1 MLLFVLEEHPGRPTV
16 DRTKE
21 HSESRLVCKPMGS
34 LDAAPQAES
43 CAYVDMVSHWRLHAL
58 AGTTE
63 QLSGGEGADER
74 KVVTDGQKSC

>member
-1 MLLFVLEEHPGRPTV
+1 
-16 DRTKE
+16 
-21 HSESRLVCKPMGS
+21 MGS